1 MNPYEF
7 VDPQLELQKARTLH
21 KHLQNR
27 SWLVLDV
34 YVLIAISRTPVTQT
48 SIGLLSMQVP
58 KLMWRGQCRPSPGY
72 FVWGNDASN
81 HACHEELIYC

>member
-7 VDPQLELQKARTLH
+7 VDPQLDHQKALALH

-34 YVLIAISRTPVTQT
+34 YVLIAISRTPVTPT

-58 KLMWRGQCRPSPGY
+58 KLMWQGQCCPSPGY

-81 HACHEELIYC
+81 HACHEKLVYC